1 KDQSARIGVII
12 AGHEHSFAVRAE
24 FIKHHEI
31 GQASWEDEA
40 SGPDLS
46 FLQLLDRGNIGTLK
60 SKKSFYHLEGKS
72 FEKFRAFPSNE
83 TPWFVGGAPAEF
95 VSRTHSGTPA
105 ATLEV
110 KHFFGEAVFDSIEE
124 RGSFDYLRLEIFAG
138 RDDYPKQFGGVSGGG
153 LWLIQLSKQI

>member
-1 KDQSARIGVII
+1 EFSFPGENSASRERIQLPGREFSFPGENSASRERIQLSIGLASRSRTRSSLVTTLNLGECAPMTIVPPHSTPSPFRVVADRFGILTAHHVADILCKDQSARIGVII

-60 SKKSFYHLEGKS
+60 S
-72 FEKFRAFPSNE
+72 
-83 TPWFVGGAPAEF
+83 
-95 VSRTHSGTPA
+95 
-105 ATLEV
+105 
-110 KHFFGEAVFDSIEE
+110 
-124 RGSFDYLRLEIFAG
+124 
-138 RDDYPKQFGGVSGGG
+138 
-153 LWLIQLSKQI
+153 